1 VVVVLLD
8 VIAAALL
15 LYADRSAVQRSMMYA
30 RRTVSVVDCSSSSS
44 NNISLCI
51 ALLQHFQPCANV
63 EILTPLLSDHRQYC
77 HYCIAITYRFNRIGP
92 FVDKLCQFLQPH
104 SDENRMTLYKTV
116 LCYYDGV
123 QELFEYAKCEC
134 AITFANVG
142 KVSNCLNIYNTVY
155 LLLLIDVCCC
165 AAH

>member
-1 VVVVLLD
+1 VVVAHLFLVYTGRT
-8 VIAAALL
+8 AAHALL
-15 LYADRSAVQRSMMYA
+15 MFPSC
-30 RRTVSVVDCSSSSS
+30 TVSVDYRSSSTSSSSS
-44 NNISLCI
+44 NTSFAVLCN
-51 ALLQHFQPCANV
+51 LLLCNSCERYTVTTAMLCA
-63 EILTPLLSDHRQYC
+63 H
-77 HYCIAITYRFNRIGP
+77 RFNRIGP

-142 KVSNCLNIYNTVY
+142 KVSYFIEQLEHSTHAFVDRHM
-155 LLLLIDVCCC
+155 LLRYTLTRD
-165 AAH
+165 